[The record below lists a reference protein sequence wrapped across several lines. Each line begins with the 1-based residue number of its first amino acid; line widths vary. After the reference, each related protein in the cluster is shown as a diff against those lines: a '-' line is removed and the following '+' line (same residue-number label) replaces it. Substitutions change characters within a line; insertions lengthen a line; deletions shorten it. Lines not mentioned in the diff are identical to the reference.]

1 VIAIDTNVLV
11 RILVD
16 DPGQP
21 AQVAAARRLASESCR
36 WKSCG
41 SSKVATASTRLP

>member
-1 VIAIDTNVLV
+1 MIAIDTNVLV

-21 AQVAAARRLASESCR
+21 AQVDAARALASQA
-36 WKSCG
+36 K
-41 SSKVATASTRLP
+41 